1 MELGGVFEVGRVAE
15 VGPAGGVGED
25 GLGEG
30 RAEGGFDEGDDGCP
44 DFVEDVDAV
53 DRLAR

>member
-1 MELGGVFEVGRVAE
+1 MFEVGRVAE